1 MNMKNLANPSSII
14 SHITIALLAL
24 LPIFFLPFSWV
35 GILQS
40 KMLLVSLC
48 VLAVSVVY
56 GYARYRESIMHFP
69 RSVLALSV
77 LSLPLVYMLSALVAG
92 AAPSSFVSG
101 MGEQDT
107 VGVMVL
113 FYALFMLGALTFKS
127 AQSAARIFL
136 RATIAG
142 SLALMLVQVL
152 HVLVPGISLGVLSA
166 AASSVF
172 GSWHEVSVI
181 AGLSILFTVALWNS
195 EVLESFWKWLA
206 LALSMLSAVMLV
218 VVNMVDVWMTFGGLM
233 ILFALYA
240 WHSKRGAVTI
250 ATSVVIGVAALSCA
264 YFGAAIYQNLPAKL
278 QVLQVEVRPSW
289 RGTFAIGKESIVG
302 ARTAL
307 LGSGPNTF
315 TQQWSLY
322 KPAGVNT
329 TEYWNIDFNAGVGFI
344 PTTFVT
350 VGILGLLAWASL
362 LGALLWSLWR
372 FIRRGAGDSYEHA
385 ALLFGALYLGAFHI
399 VYVPTVV
406 LSALTFLLFGVLASA
421 DGVRSWSLGFSS
433 ETWKGRVR
441 TALFA
446 LTILA
451 IIVASLGA
459 FRATVSEILVN
470 RSGAAYRKNSD
481 AVQALSLL
489 QAALLVYPNNDRAH
503 RAAVELGL
511 IRLGELVAAGDTTD
525 QATAVLQVS
534 LETTIQHGLAA
545 VSINSGDYQNWLAL
559 AGLYKN
565 LAGAGVQGA
574 FENAEAA
581 FEKASADNPL
591 SPLPLVQ
598 RAQLYIARDDL
609 PQAIM
614 LLDRAISLKSNFAA
628 AYLLRSQVHAALGN
642 REASVKD
649 AAAVAQIAPEDSI
662 SWYNLGAILYDAGS
676 YVEAAQSLEKAVAL
690 QNNYA
695 NALFLLGL
703 SYEKLGRPEDALV
716 MLERAARTNPGD
728 AALAGIIENI
738 RAGLPSEGGEN
749 TR

>member
-1 MNMKNLANPSSII
+1 
-14 SHITIALLAL
+14 
-24 LPIFFLPFSWV
+24 
-35 GILQS
+35 
-40 KMLLVSLC
+40 
-48 VLAVSVVY
+48 
-56 GYARYRESIMHFP
+56 
-69 RSVLALSV
+69 
-77 LSLPLVYMLSALVAG
+77 
-92 AAPSSFVSG
+92 
-101 MGEQDT
+101 
-107 VGVMVL
+107 
-113 FYALFMLGALTFKS
+113 
-127 AQSAARIFL
+127 
-136 RATIAG
+136 
-142 SLALMLVQVL
+142 
-152 HVLVPGISLGVLSA
+152 
-166 AASSVF
+166 
-172 GSWHEVSVI
+172 
-181 AGLSILFTVALWNS
+181 
-195 EVLESFWKWLA
+195 
-206 LALSMLSAVMLV
+206 
-218 VVNMVDVWMTFGGLM
+218 
-233 ILFALYA
+233 
-240 WHSKRGAVTI
+240 
-250 ATSVVIGVAALSCA
+250 
-264 YFGAAIYQNLPAKL
+264 
-278 QVLQVEVRPSW
+278 
-289 RGTFAIGKESIVG
+289 
-302 ARTAL
+302 
-307 LGSGPNTF
+307 
-315 TQQWSLY
+315 
-322 KPAGVNT
+322 
-329 TEYWNIDFNAGVGFI
+329 
-344 PTTFVT
+344 
-350 VGILGLLAWASL
+350 
-362 LGALLWSLWR
+362 
-372 FIRRGAGDSYEHA
+372 DSYEHA

-406 LSALTFLLFGVLASA
+406 LSALTFLLLGVLASA

-433 ETWKGRVR
+433 ESWKGRVR

-459 FRATVSEILVN
+459 LRATVSEILVN

-489 QAALLVYPNNDRAH
+489 QTALLVYPNNDRAH

-581 FEKASADNPL
+581 FEKVSADNPL

-598 RAQLYIARDDL
+598 RAQLYIAKDDL

-649 AAAVAQIAPEDSI
+649 AAVVAQIAPEDSI

-676 YVEAAQSLEKAVAL
+676 YVEAVQSLEKAVAL

-703 SYEKLGRPEDALV
+703 SYEKLGRAEDALA
-716 MLERAARTNPGD
+716 MLESAARTNPGD
-728 AALAGIIENI
+728 ATLAGIIENI
-738 RAGLPSEGGEN
+738 RAGLPPQGGEN